1 MQALNLLKVPL
12 LPLLPLLRLHLLFAA
27 MFGVFPHVAVQG
39 EVAMAEA
46 VVIEGIGVLG
56 AKVHASL
63 GFDWLVLLGFF
74 RPIQLE

>member
-1 MQALNLLKVPL
+1 MQALNLLK
-12 LPLLPLLRLHLLFAA
+12 LPLLPLIRLHLLFAA

-46 VVIEGIGVLG
+46 VVIEGIGVLR